1 MLALCNFFFKNR
13 TKTHFKRAFTKEKK
27 GAKNRNFFT
36 IICVGFNVLHHIII
50 DITPITCKNH
60 YIYVWYVALRTE
72 IYPFID
78 FLNLIFTK
86 HDKIYL

>member
-1 MLALCNFFFKNR
+1 MLALCNLFSKIGLKLTSNKHLQN
-13 TKTHFKRAFTKEKK
+13 TK
-27 GAKNRNFFT
+27 GAKNRNVFT

-60 YIYVWYVALRTE
+60 YSYVWYIALRTV
-72 IYPFID
+72 IDPFID
-78 FLNLIFTK
+78 CFNLIFTK